1 MHYKYGLYNYSHV
14 CVRVLTRAT
23 ERARDSEGEE
33 RRGEERDGGS
43 EGGEAERDRGRKVV
57 CLREIE

>member
-1 MHYKYGLYNYSHV
+1 M
-14 CVRVLTRAT
+14 RVLTRAT